1 MTKKYVK
8 RIRTADG
15 DLLIDYNS
23 LANLPD
29 LTKKAD
35 KRDIINDSTATDA
48 IIEFLEP
55 NSEKVYAELLS
66 VEVTL
71 PTEINLDYMSSIVFS
86 TPSEIPTDYTI
97 FPLSVYFKGDECD
110 EGIFVPNP
118 STRYTI
124 LFYYDGVNT
133 IGLVSGIEVTASE

>member
-1 MTKKYVK
+1 MNKKYVK
-8 RIRTADG
+8 RIRTLYG
-15 DLLIDYNS
+15 DLPIDYNS

-35 KRDIINDSTATDA
+35 KRDIINDSTTTDV
-48 IIEFLEP
+48 IIEFLES

-66 VEVTL
+66 VEVSL

-86 TPSEIPTDYTI
+86 TPSEIPENYTT
-97 FPLSVYFKGDECD
+97 FPSDVYFKGDECD
-110 EGIFVPNP
+110 EGVFIPDP
-118 STRYTI
+118 SMRYTI